1 MSVSEFEPG
10 GVTPT
15 PASRSARRLTSPR
28 GGGIKSLSGP
38 NYSGR

>member
-10 GVTPT
+10 GVTPH
-15 PASRSARRLTSPR
+15 PSVALARRLTSPR